1 MACCGPTIK
10 RVDEKILFNNLRNNE
25 EEISLTLNKNQKNE
39 IHMNFTPEQ
48 GKWNSNYNY
57 D

>member
-48 GKWNSNYNY
+48 GKWNSN
-57 D
+57 